1 MINCTAMVWYYGI
14 QLPGYHSSH
23 CHGNG
28 MVTMWNGGCM
38 VDLYT
43 TACMVLSSE
52 ASRRRNGGCPQ
63 SFLELVG
70 CSGSWGF
77 GTRPL
82 VVLCFIPYHWQG
94 SQAHVWSLRTSFCH
108 WTNRGVLDTLQLSWS
123 SVNSLVRSYLLSTP
137 VGVGVGTSFIYWQF
151 TRLSLP
157 VRVWLKKK
165 NNNNKKNKKMLNII
179 TSLCAGV

>member
-123 SVNSLVRSYLLSTP
+123 SVNSLIVHPSWGGCWNKFYILAVHQTLPSCA
-137 VGVGVGTSFIYWQF
+137 
-151 TRLSLP
+151 SLAT
-157 VRVWLKKK
+157 KKK
-165 NNNNKKNKKMLNII
+165 KNKKNKKMLNII